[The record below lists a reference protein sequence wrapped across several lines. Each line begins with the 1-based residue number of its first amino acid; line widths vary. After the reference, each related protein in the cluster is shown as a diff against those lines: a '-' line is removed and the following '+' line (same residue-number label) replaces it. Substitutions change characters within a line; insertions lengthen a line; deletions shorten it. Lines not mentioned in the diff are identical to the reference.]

1 LCRNC
6 RLYPRPEGRG
16 FSLVTSIAN
25 REITSR
31 ELLDDALDELVDSAR
46 ANGISD
52 DEIAAALRVRG
63 AGIADG
69 EGGEAEPEPEA

>member
-1 LCRNC
+1 MI
-6 RLYPRPEGRG
+6 
-16 FSLVTSIAN
+16 TN
-25 REITSR
+25 REIASR

-52 DEIAAALRVRG
+52 DEIAAALRVRA

-69 EGGEAEPEPEA
+69 EGGGTETEPEA